1 MGTSF
6 DVPHIFVF
14 IGMCVPLQ
22 LIKNNNVDLEKWMP
36 QLHELVREAG
46 KELMRIYRKEEGVE
60 VELKED
66 DSPVTIAD
74 LRSNRILVSGLKKMD
89 SGIPIVSEENKAVLW
104 EERKNFEYFWII
116 DPLDGTKEFIQEL
129 DEFTIHLALIKQDKV
144 VLGIIYAPVNDEL
157 FYAWEGGGSWLKTT
171 KGITRLQG
179 HDVDFRQSNL
189 RILRSRSNL
198 DPATVKYI
206 EHFEEPQ
213 LITLG
218 SGLKFVQLIIGKA
231 DYYPRAKTYMK
242 EWDIAP
248 AQILLEEAGG
258 GIYEWNTNEPLR
270 YNKEEL
276 TIHGFRAVSLRD
288 HIDSLPH

>member
-1 MGTSF
+1 M
-6 DVPHIFVF
+6 D
-14 IGMCVPLQ
+14 LQ
-22 LIKNNNVDLEKWMP
+22 KWMP
-36 QLHELVREAG
+36 QLHDLVREGG

-74 LRSNRILVSGLKKMD
+74 LRSNQILVSGLKTLD
-89 SGIPIVSEENKAVLW
+89 SGIPIVSEENKAVPW
-104 EERKNFEYFWII
+104 EERKTFEYFWII

-129 DEFTIHLALIKQDKV
+129 DEFTIHLALIRQDKV

-157 FYAWEGGGSWLKTT
+157 YYAWEGGGSWLKSTE
-171 KGITRLQG
+171 GITRLQG
-179 HDVDFRQSNL
+179 HDVDFGQSNL

-198 DPATVKYI
+198 DPDTVEYI
-206 EHFEEPQ
+206 ANFKNPQ

-248 AQILLEEAGG
+248 AQIILEEAGG

-288 HIDSLPH
+288 HIDLLPR